1 MSLLTVQREGAGAPI
16 AWLHGFT
23 QTRTSAH
30 EYRSILAGA
39 REVWT
44 LDLPGH
50 GDACDV
56 RATLSETA
64 DLVAQALGD
73 DPVDLGGYSFGARVA
88 LHVALAYPARVRRLV
103 LLGASRGIR
112 DPSER
117 RARRESDERLARHVE
132 EVGAETFLAEWLA
145 QPLFASLGDASEPE
159 SRSRD
164 RAGLAASL
172 RLAGTGTQSWL
183 GDRLGEISIP
193 VLALAGE
200 RDEKFCAEALAIAA
214 GVRDGR
220 ATLISG
226 AGHAAHLE
234 APAACARVVGE
245 FLG

>member
-1 MSLLTVQREGAGAPI
+1 M
-16 AWLHGFT
+16 WLHGFT

-30 EYRSILAGA
+30 EYRTILAGG

-50 GDACDV
+50 GDARAV

-64 DLVAQALGD
+64 DFVVEALGD
-73 DPVDLGGYSFGARVA
+73 EAVDLGGYSFGARVA
-88 LHVALAYPARVRRLV
+88 LHIALSHPRSVRRLV

-117 RARRESDERLARHVE
+117 AMRRASDDRLARHIE
-132 EVGAETFLAEWLA
+132 EVGADAFLLEWLA
-145 QPLFASLGDASEPE
+145 QPLFATLATSEPE
-159 SRSRD
+159 SRSHD
-164 RAGLAASL
+164 SAGLASSL
-172 RLAGTGTQSWL
+172 RLAGTGTQEWL
-183 GDRLGEISIP
+183 GARLSEISVP
-193 VLALAGE
+193 VLAIAGE
-200 RDEKFCAEALAIAA
+200 RDEKFCAEALAIAE

-220 ATLISG
+220 LSLIAD

-234 APAACARVVGE
+234 SPAACAHAVNA